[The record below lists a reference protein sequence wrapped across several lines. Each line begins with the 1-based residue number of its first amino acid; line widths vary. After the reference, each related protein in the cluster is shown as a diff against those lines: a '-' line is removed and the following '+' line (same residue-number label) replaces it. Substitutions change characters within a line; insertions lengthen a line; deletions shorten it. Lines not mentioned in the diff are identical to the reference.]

1 MACMSRRDNYAAWL
15 VVTAILVGTL
25 VVGCEEHRPIRSR
38 PVRAAP
44 PPPPP
49 NPDATI
55 PAFPWPPPAAS
66 ASEVLPRTM
75 FEQRAALSTLG
86 NLNEEL
92 VSALQ
97 TTGYFEKSYYSVPR
111 GFALATRLE
120 RISEDG
126 SSKTPPD
133 RWSAEPPHM
142 THFSISEYLH
152 SLFLANA
159 GHYRVVV
166 FIVTDVPFAETGTA
180 VTLSDVQKWPTGGT
194 NTLPAQIASSAFG
207 QNTECTA
214 LIYEF
219 ESAAGNAPVFVQ
231 PGRLDAHTHLVK
243 SGLWAALGGPQ

>member
-1 MACMSRRDNYAAWL
+1 MACITRRSNYAAWSA
-15 VVTAILVGTL
+15 VTAILVGML
-25 VVGCEEHRPIRSR
+25 AVGCEEHRPIRSR
-38 PVRAAP
+38 PVTAAP

-49 NPDATI
+49 NPNEAI

-75 FEQRAALSTLG
+75 LEQRAALSTLG
-86 NLNEEL
+86 NLNNEL

-120 RISEDG
+120 RISDDG
-126 SSKTPPD
+126 SSEAPPG

-142 THFSISEYLH
+142 THFSISAYVH
-152 SLFLANA
+152 SLFSANA

-166 FIVTDVPFAETGTA
+166 FIVTDAPFAETGAA
-180 VTLSDVQKWPTGGT
+180 VTVSDVQKWPTGGA
-194 NTLPAQIASSAFG
+194 NTLPAQIASSTFE
-207 QNTECTA
+207 QTTVCTS

-219 ESAAGNAPVFVQ
+219 ESSAGNAPVFVQ